1 MILPEDLSPVQAGP
15 GMLALGV
22 AWAQHRKGE
31 GSYGHAWLGWSKDV
45 GEFKEVGSFAM
56 DM

>member
-15 GMLALGV
+15 GMLTLGV
-22 AWAQHRKGE
+22 AWAQHWKGE